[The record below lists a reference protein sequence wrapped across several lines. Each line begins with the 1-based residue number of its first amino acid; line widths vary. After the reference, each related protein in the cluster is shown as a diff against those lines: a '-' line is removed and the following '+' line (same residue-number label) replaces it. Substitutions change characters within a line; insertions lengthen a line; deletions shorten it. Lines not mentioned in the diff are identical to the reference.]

1 MWMRRAFQHNTS
13 HHQLYREE
21 GDVKPQAVMSGSR
34 TLTTLIG
41 CGNALKHCVP
51 PFFVFPGVR
60 MRSELLEGKSFGA
73 NGTCTET
80 GWSNS
85 EVFKTY
91 LEDHL
96 LKYLPEKSLSSPVI
110 VLYDGHNSHI
120 NLDITDWAKSQNIIL
135 FILPAHTCASAT
147 GCWLLWTVRAHLQ
160 QWVPQIN
167 ARQLWSKHHQVQH
180 LLSRLL
186 SLLESTDSRKSP
198 IIIPQSWNRFSQ
210 SWHCASV
217 QLQAIRSSST
227 RNSRKPTT
235 QQQYSS
241 SCYQHWILS
250 LEGVNHTCKKAS
262 NQKASLK
269 KRRCLS
275 AESVE
280 RP

>member
-21 GDVKPQAVMSGSR
+21 GDVKPQAVTSGSR

-135 FILPAHTCASAT
+135 FILPAHTSHVLQPLVVGCFGLFERIYNSECRKLMRDNCGQSITRYNICSLGCSAYLKALT
-147 GCWLLWTVRAHLQ
+147 PGNLRSSFRKAGIDSLNPGIVHPSNFRPSEALQ
-160 QWVPQIN
+160 QETPENPQLNNDTVPLAIN
-167 ARQLWSKHHQVQH
+167 TEFF
-180 LLSRLL
+180 RLE
-186 SLLESTDSRKSP
+186 ESTR
-198 IIIPQSWNRFSQ
+198 
-210 SWHCASV
+210 
-217 QLQAIRSSST
+217 
-227 RNSRKPTT
+227 
-235 QQQYSS
+235 
-241 SCYQHWILS
+241 
-250 LEGVNHTCKKAS
+250 
-262 NQKASLK
+262 NQKASPLK
-269 KRRCLS
+269 RCS
-275 AESVE
+275 
-280 RP
+280 